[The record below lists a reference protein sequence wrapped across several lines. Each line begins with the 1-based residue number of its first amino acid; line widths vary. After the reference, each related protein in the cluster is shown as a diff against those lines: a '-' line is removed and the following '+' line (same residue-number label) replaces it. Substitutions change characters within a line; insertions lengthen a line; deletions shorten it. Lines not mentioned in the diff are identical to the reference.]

1 MQRALCS
8 ALGVV
13 GPTVT
18 ARRRLG
24 LRYSDDLNKM
34 VRAMLTVDV
43 TKRPTV
49 DDLLQA

>member
-1 MQRALCS
+1 MWRALRS
-8 ALGVV
+8 ARCAV
-13 GPTVT
+13 GPTAT
-18 ARRRLG
+18 AQRRSV

-43 TKRPTV
+43 TKRQTV